1 MQITIFSVW
10 MTFVWCNIFIV
21 LCYILRKRSVLLN
34 LSSMTGII
42 ILYLFCLIRLAVPV
56 ELPWTKVV
64 SGGSL
69 YNFLYQIFGC
79 EITCVAGHEIYVYH
93 IFVVAWGVVMAVL
106 LTRYLIQYHRVVSYF
121 SEMEKT
127 EDTEL
132 NNILDEICTDK
143 EKRNIKIV
151 QTAVVEVPCCMGIL
165 EKRILIPDK
174 KYSREELH
182 YIILHEYTH
191 LDNKD
196 ILTIQL
202 INILCIVFWWNP
214 FVYILKGDMY
224 QSIEIRCDQTVTKK
238 LKSAERGNYLAVIL
252 KEYKASVQEKEFRK
266 PAGAMPLF
274 EDHSDHLIERFRLV
288 AEGKQ
293 SGSRIGRI
301 LVPVIAVAL
310 LVLSYSLILQP
321 RYDVP
326 ENTYTIE
333 NEFEDI
339 NQDNA
344 YLYVSDGKYY
354 LHCEQ
359 GNVVIDKQSMDH
371 RGHFLPTCGNIPPV
385 AAMLFFLKFQYPE
398 QAVSQMQHCKTTEK
412 LPGDS
417 AVPGSIV
424 RAHNKFRSRKNRTY
438 LSDRSKRNHP
448 QNFGYGQRV
457 PEYTRILHQR
467 VLHSVTK
474 NNPPRVENLP
484 HPHIYKVLL
493 HTCA

>member
-10 MTFVWCNIFIV
+10 MTFVWCSIFIV

-42 ILYLFCLIRLAVPV
+42 ILYLFCLIRLVVPV

-151 QTAVVEVPCCMGIL
+151 QTAAVEVPCCIGIF

-214 FVYILKGDMY
+214 FVYILKGDMSLVGPRPERP
-224 QSIEIRCDQTVTKK
+224 QFVEKFKEEI
-238 LKSAERGNYLAVIL
+238 
-252 KEYKASVQEKEFRK
+252 
-266 PAGAMPLF
+266 
-274 EDHSDHLIERFRLV
+274 
-288 AEGKQ
+288 
-293 SGSRIGRI
+293 
-301 LVPVIAVAL
+301 
-310 LVLSYSLILQP
+310 P
-321 RYDVP
+321 RYMIKHQVRPGLTGWAQVNGYRGDTSIRKRI
-326 ENTYTIE
+326 EYDLYYIE
-333 NEFEDI
+333 NWTLGFDFKIIFLTFFKGFI
-339 NQDNA
+339 NKNA
-344 YLYVSDGKYY
+344 Y
-354 LHCEQ
+354 
-359 GNVVIDKQSMDH
+359 
-371 RGHFLPTCGNIPPV
+371 
-385 AAMLFFLKFQYPE
+385 
-398 QAVSQMQHCKTTEK
+398 
-412 LPGDS
+412 
-417 AVPGSIV
+417 
-424 RAHNKFRSRKNRTY
+424 
-438 LSDRSKRNHP
+438 
-448 QNFGYGQRV
+448 
-457 PEYTRILHQR
+457 
-467 VLHSVTK
+467 
-474 NNPPRVENLP
+474 
-484 HPHIYKVLL
+484 
-493 HTCA
+493 

>member
-1 MQITIFSVW
+1 MGSGHG
-10 MTFVWCNIFIV
+10 
-21 LCYILRKRSVLLN
+21 
-34 LSSMTGII
+34 SS
-42 ILYLFCLIRLAVPV
+42 FDAVFDTV
-56 ELPWTKVV
+56 SQSCVV
-64 SGGSL
+64 FFRDGKNG
-69 YNFLYQIFGC
+69 
-79 EITCVAGHEIYVYH
+79 
-93 IFVVAWGVVMAVL
+93 
-106 LTRYLIQYHRVVSYF
+106 RYR
-121 SEMEKT
+121 
-127 EDTEL
+127 

-151 QTAVVEVPCCMGIL
+151 QTAAVEVPCCIGIF

-359 GNVVIDKQSMDH
+359 GNVVIDKQSMK
-371 RGHFLPTCGNIPPV
+371 
-385 AAMLFFLKFQYPE
+385 LFKKAGLKF
-398 QAVSQMQHCKTTEK
+398 K
-412 LPGDS
+412 G
-417 AVPGSIV
+417 G
-424 RAHNKFRSRKNRTY
+424 N
-438 LSDRSKRNHP
+438 
-448 QNFGYGQRV
+448 
-457 PEYTRILHQR
+457 
-467 VLHSVTK
+467 
-474 NNPPRVENLP
+474 
-484 HPHIYKVLL
+484 
-493 HTCA
+493 

>member
-1 MQITIFSVW
+1 MGSGHG
-10 MTFVWCNIFIV
+10 
-21 LCYILRKRSVLLN
+21 
-34 LSSMTGII
+34 SS
-42 ILYLFCLIRLAVPV
+42 FDAVSDTV
-56 ELPWTKVV
+56 SQSCVV
-64 SGGSL
+64 FFRDG
-69 YNFLYQIFGC
+69 
-79 EITCVAGHEIYVYH
+79 
-93 IFVVAWGVVMAVL
+93 
-106 LTRYLIQYHRVVSYF
+106 
-121 SEMEKT
+121 KT

-151 QTAVVEVPCCMGIL
+151 QTAAVEVPCCIGTF

-238 LKSAERGNYLAVIL
+238 LKSAERGNYLTVIL

-359 GNVVIDKQSMDH
+359 GNVVIDKQSMK
-371 RGHFLPTCGNIPPV
+371 
-385 AAMLFFLKFQYPE
+385 LFKKAGLKF
-398 QAVSQMQHCKTTEK
+398 K
-412 LPGDS
+412 G
-417 AVPGSIV
+417 G
-424 RAHNKFRSRKNRTY
+424 N
-438 LSDRSKRNHP
+438 
-448 QNFGYGQRV
+448 
-457 PEYTRILHQR
+457 
-467 VLHSVTK
+467 
-474 NNPPRVENLP
+474 
-484 HPHIYKVLL
+484 
-493 HTCA
+493 

>member
-10 MTFVWCNIFIV
+10 MTFVWCSIFIV

-42 ILYLFCLIRLAVPV
+42 ILYLFCLIRLVVPV

-79 EITCVAGHEIYVYH
+79 EITCVARHEIYVYH

-143 EKRNIKIV
+143 EKRNVKIV
-151 QTAVVEVPCCMGIL
+151 QTAAVEVPCCIGIF

-238 LKSAERGNYLAVIL
+238 LKSAERGNYLTVIL
-252 KEYKASVQEKEFRK
+252 KEYKASVQGKEFRK

-293 SGSRIGRI
+293 SSSRIGRI
-301 LVPVIAVAL
+301 FVPVIAVAL

-326 ENTYTIE
+326 EGIYDVQNGQCWEIK
-333 NEFEDI
+333 
-339 NQDNA
+339 QKNA
-344 YLYVSDGKYY
+344 YLY
-354 LHCEQ
+354 
-359 GNVVIDKQSMDH
+359 
-371 RGHFLPTCGNIPPV
+371 
-385 AAMLFFLKFQYPE
+385 
-398 QAVSQMQHCKTTEK
+398 EK
-412 LPGDS
+412 SGE
-417 AVPGSIV
+417 V
-424 RAHNKFRSRKNRTY
+424 
-438 LSDRSKRNHP
+438 LSS
-448 QNFGYGQRV
+448 
-457 PEYTRILHQR
+457 
-467 VLHSVTK
+467 
-474 NNPPRVENLP
+474 
-484 HPHIYKVLL
+484 
-493 HTCA
+493 

>member
-1 MQITIFSVW
+1 MGSGHG
-10 MTFVWCNIFIV
+10 
-21 LCYILRKRSVLLN
+21 
-34 LSSMTGII
+34 SS
-42 ILYLFCLIRLAVPV
+42 FDAVSDTV
-56 ELPWTKVV
+56 SQSCVV
-64 SGGSL
+64 FFRDG
-69 YNFLYQIFGC
+69 
-79 EITCVAGHEIYVYH
+79 
-93 IFVVAWGVVMAVL
+93 
-106 LTRYLIQYHRVVSYF
+106 
-121 SEMEKT
+121 KT

-151 QTAVVEVPCCMGIL
+151 QTAAVEVPCCIGIF

-252 KEYKASVQEKEFRK
+252 KEYKASVQGKEFRK

-293 SGSRIGRI
+293 SSSRIGRI

-310 LVLSYSLILQP
+310 LVLSYSFVLQSQ
-321 RYDVP
+321 YEVP
-326 ENTYTIE
+326 ESTYNVE
-333 NEFEDI
+333 NSIWEV
-339 NQDNA
+339 NRQNA
-344 YLYVSDGKYY
+344 YVHEVDGKYY
-354 LHCEQ
+354 LHYER
-359 GNVVIDKQSMDH
+359 GDILLDKKTVK
-371 RGHFLPTCGNIPPV
+371 L
-385 AAMLFFLKFQYPE
+385 LKKNGF
-398 QAVSQMQHCKTTEK
+398 K
-412 LPGDS
+412 
-417 AVPGSIV
+417 I
-424 RAHNKFRSRKNRTY
+424 RK
-438 LSDRSKRNHP
+438 
-448 QNFGYGQRV
+448 G
-457 PEYTRILHQR
+457 
-467 VLHSVTK
+467 
-474 NNPPRVENLP
+474 EN
-484 HPHIYKVLL
+484 
-493 HTCA
+493 

>member
-1 MQITIFSVW
+1 MGSGHG
-10 MTFVWCNIFIV
+10 
-21 LCYILRKRSVLLN
+21 
-34 LSSMTGII
+34 SS
-42 ILYLFCLIRLAVPV
+42 FDAVFDTV
-56 ELPWTKVV
+56 SQSCVV
-64 SGGSL
+64 
-69 YNFLYQIFGC
+69 FF
-79 EITCVAGHEIYVYH
+79 
-93 IFVVAWGVVMAVL
+93 
-106 LTRYLIQYHRVVSYF
+106 RD
-121 SEMEKT
+121 EKT

-151 QTAVVEVPCCMGIL
+151 QTAAVEVPCCIGIF

-359 GNVVIDKQSMDH
+359 GNVVIDKQSMK
-371 RGHFLPTCGNIPPV
+371 
-385 AAMLFFLKFQYPE
+385 LFKKAGLKF
-398 QAVSQMQHCKTTEK
+398 K
-412 LPGDS
+412 G
-417 AVPGSIV
+417 G
-424 RAHNKFRSRKNRTY
+424 N
-438 LSDRSKRNHP
+438 
-448 QNFGYGQRV
+448 
-457 PEYTRILHQR
+457 
-467 VLHSVTK
+467 
-474 NNPPRVENLP
+474 
-484 HPHIYKVLL
+484 
-493 HTCA
+493 

>member
-10 MTFVWCNIFIV
+10 MTFVWCSIFIV

-42 ILYLFCLIRLAVPV
+42 ILYLFCLIRLVVPV

-79 EITCVAGHEIYVYH
+79 EITCVARHEIYVYH

-143 EKRNIKIV
+143 EKRNVKIV
-151 QTAVVEVPCCMGIL
+151 QTAAVEVPCCIGIF

-238 LKSAERGNYLAVIL
+238 LKSAERGNYLTVIL
-252 KEYKASVQEKEFRK
+252 KEYKASVQGKEFRK

-293 SGSRIGRI
+293 SSSRIGRI
-301 LVPVIAVAL
+301 FVPVIAVAL

-326 ENTYTIE
+326 EGIYDVQNGQCWEIK
-333 NEFEDI
+333 
-339 NQDNA
+339 QKNA
-344 YLYVSDGKYY
+344 YLYEKAGKYY
-354 LHCEQ
+354 LHS
-359 GNVVIDKQSMDH
+359 GNENFQLDSEAVDLMEKADLNFRKEKNDMKKKLLI
-371 RGHFLPTCGNIPPV
+371 V
-385 AAMLFFLKFQYPE
+385 AAVCASLFVVDPTVNVSAAEVE
-398 QAVSQMQHCKTTEK
+398 QDVQEQSVQNDIGVAPCADE
-412 LPGDS
+412 
-417 AVPGSIV
+417 IV
-424 RAHNKFRSRKNRTY
+424 TKFRAYNGKVQYRRWNQTR
-438 LSDRSKRNHP
+438 
-448 QNFGYGQRV
+448 GYWV
-457 PEYTRILHQR
+457 DKHWI
-467 VLHSVTK
+467 
-474 NNPPRVENLP
+474 NLN
-484 HPHIYKVLL
+484 
-493 HTCA
+493 

>member
-1 MQITIFSVW
+1 MGSGHG
-10 MTFVWCNIFIV
+10 
-21 LCYILRKRSVLLN
+21 
-34 LSSMTGII
+34 SS
-42 ILYLFCLIRLAVPV
+42 FDAVSDTV
-56 ELPWTKVV
+56 SQSCVV
-64 SGGSL
+64 FFRDG
-69 YNFLYQIFGC
+69 
-79 EITCVAGHEIYVYH
+79 
-93 IFVVAWGVVMAVL
+93 
-106 LTRYLIQYHRVVSYF
+106 
-121 SEMEKT
+121 KT

-151 QTAVVEVPCCMGIL
+151 QTAAVEVPCCIGIF

-293 SGSRIGRI
+293 SSSRIGRI

-310 LVLSYSLILQP
+310 LVLSYSFVLQSQ
-321 RYDVP
+321 YEVP
-326 ENTYTIE
+326 ESTYNVE
-333 NEFEDI
+333 NSIWEV
-339 NQDNA
+339 NRQNA
-344 YLYVSDGKYY
+344 YVHEVDGKYY
-354 LHCEQ
+354 LHYER
-359 GNVVIDKQSMDH
+359 GDILLDKKTVK
-371 RGHFLPTCGNIPPV
+371 L
-385 AAMLFFLKFQYPE
+385 LKKNGF
-398 QAVSQMQHCKTTEK
+398 K
-412 LPGDS
+412 
-417 AVPGSIV
+417 I
-424 RAHNKFRSRKNRTY
+424 RK
-438 LSDRSKRNHP
+438 
-448 QNFGYGQRV
+448 G
-457 PEYTRILHQR
+457 
-467 VLHSVTK
+467 
-474 NNPPRVENLP
+474 EN
-484 HPHIYKVLL
+484 
-493 HTCA
+493 

>member
-1 MQITIFSVW
+1 MGSGHG
-10 MTFVWCNIFIV
+10 
-21 LCYILRKRSVLLN
+21 
-34 LSSMTGII
+34 SS
-42 ILYLFCLIRLAVPV
+42 FDAVSDTV
-56 ELPWTKVV
+56 SQSCVV
-64 SGGSL
+64 FFRDG
-69 YNFLYQIFGC
+69 
-79 EITCVAGHEIYVYH
+79 
-93 IFVVAWGVVMAVL
+93 
-106 LTRYLIQYHRVVSYF
+106 
-121 SEMEKT
+121 KT

-151 QTAVVEVPCCMGIL
+151 QTAAVEIPCCIGIF

-359 GNVVIDKQSMDH
+359 GNVVIDKQSMK
-371 RGHFLPTCGNIPPV
+371 
-385 AAMLFFLKFQYPE
+385 LFKKAGLKF
-398 QAVSQMQHCKTTEK
+398 K
-412 LPGDS
+412 G
-417 AVPGSIV
+417 G
-424 RAHNKFRSRKNRTY
+424 N
-438 LSDRSKRNHP
+438 
-448 QNFGYGQRV
+448 
-457 PEYTRILHQR
+457 
-467 VLHSVTK
+467 
-474 NNPPRVENLP
+474 
-484 HPHIYKVLL
+484 
-493 HTCA
+493 

>member
-10 MTFVWCNIFIV
+10 MTFVWCSIFIV

-151 QTAVVEVPCCMGIL
+151 QTAAVEVPCCIGIF

-224 QSIEIRCDQTVTKK
+224 QSIYHSIDRRDH
-238 LKSAERGNYLAVIL
+238 ALARHGTLGDRLRVADKIN
-252 KEYKASVQEKEFRK
+252 
-266 PAGAMPLF
+266 AGAVGAYDAVHDIAAVGTC
-274 EDHSDHLIERFRLV
+274 EKCNV
-288 AEGKQ
+288 AAVQPSFTMQRRDDNG
-293 SGSRIGRI
+293 
-301 LVPVIAVAL
+301 VAPVSQKRRHAVAAHE
-310 LVLSYSLILQP
+310 QRHP
-321 RYDVP
+321 RTVGKHAEHAGHKFVGIDYADRRC
-326 ENTYTIE
+326 
-333 NEFEDI
+333 FES
-339 NQDNA
+339 A
-344 YLYVSDGKYY
+344 ARTVSAGCSVSRD
-354 LHCEQ
+354 LNC
-359 GNVVIDKQSMDH
+359 H
-371 RGHFLPTCGNIPPV
+371 RQI
-385 AAMLFFLKFQYPE
+385 
-398 QAVSQMQHCKTTEK
+398 QA
-412 LPGDS
+412 PS
-417 AVPGSIV
+417 AVRRCVS
-424 RAHNKFRSRKNRTY
+424 AHR
-438 LSDRSKRNHP
+438 
-448 QNFGYGQRV
+448 Q
-457 PEYTRILHQR
+457 YT
-467 VLHSVTK
+467 
-474 NNPPRVENLP
+474 
-484 HPHIYKVLL
+484 
-493 HTCA
+493 

>member
-10 MTFVWCNIFIV
+10 MTFVWCSIFIV

-42 ILYLFCLIRLAVPV
+42 ILYLFCLIRLVVPV

-151 QTAVVEVPCCMGIL
+151 QTAAVEVPCCIGIF

-252 KEYKASVQEKEFRK
+252 KEYKASVQGKEFRK

-293 SGSRIGRI
+293 SSSCIGRI

-326 ENTYTIE
+326 EGIYDVQNGQCWEIK
-333 NEFEDI
+333 
-339 NQDNA
+339 QKNA
-344 YLYVSDGKYY
+344 YLYEKAGKYY
-354 LHCEQ
+354 LHS
-359 GNVVIDKQSMDH
+359 GNENFQLDSEAVDLMEKADLNFRKEKNDMKKKLLI
-371 RGHFLPTCGNIPPV
+371 V
-385 AAMLFFLKFQYPE
+385 AAVCASLFVVGPTMNVSAAEVE
-398 QAVSQMQHCKTTEK
+398 QDVQEQSVQNDIGVAPCADE
-412 LPGDS
+412 
-417 AVPGSIV
+417 IV
-424 RAHNKFRSRKNRTY
+424 TKFRAYNGKVQYRRWNQTR
-438 LSDRSKRNHP
+438 
-448 QNFGYGQRV
+448 GYWV
-457 PEYTRILHQR
+457 DKHWI
-467 VLHSVTK
+467 
-474 NNPPRVENLP
+474 NLN
-484 HPHIYKVLL
+484 
-493 HTCA
+493 

>member
-1 MQITIFSVW
+1 MGSGHG
-10 MTFVWCNIFIV
+10 
-21 LCYILRKRSVLLN
+21 
-34 LSSMTGII
+34 SS
-42 ILYLFCLIRLAVPV
+42 FDAVSDTV
-56 ELPWTKVV
+56 SQSCVV
-64 SGGSL
+64 FFRDG
-69 YNFLYQIFGC
+69 
-79 EITCVAGHEIYVYH
+79 
-93 IFVVAWGVVMAVL
+93 
-106 LTRYLIQYHRVVSYF
+106 
-121 SEMEKT
+121 KT

-151 QTAVVEVPCCMGIL
+151 QTAAVEIPCCIGIF

-202 INILCIVFWWNP
+202 INIMCIVFWWNP

-238 LKSAERGNYLAVIL
+238 LKSAERGNYLTVIL

-288 AEGKQ
+288 AEEKQ
-293 SGSRIGRI
+293 SSSRIGRI

-359 GNVVIDKQSMDH
+359 GNVVIDKQSMK
-371 RGHFLPTCGNIPPV
+371 
-385 AAMLFFLKFQYPE
+385 LFKKAGLKF
-398 QAVSQMQHCKTTEK
+398 K
-412 LPGDS
+412 G
-417 AVPGSIV
+417 G
-424 RAHNKFRSRKNRTY
+424 N
-438 LSDRSKRNHP
+438 
-448 QNFGYGQRV
+448 
-457 PEYTRILHQR
+457 
-467 VLHSVTK
+467 
-474 NNPPRVENLP
+474 
-484 HPHIYKVLL
+484 
-493 HTCA
+493 

>member
-1 MQITIFSVW
+1 MGSGHG
-10 MTFVWCNIFIV
+10 
-21 LCYILRKRSVLLN
+21 
-34 LSSMTGII
+34 SS
-42 ILYLFCLIRLAVPV
+42 FDAVSDTV
-56 ELPWTKVV
+56 SQSCVV
-64 SGGSL
+64 FFRDG
-69 YNFLYQIFGC
+69 
-79 EITCVAGHEIYVYH
+79 
-93 IFVVAWGVVMAVL
+93 
-106 LTRYLIQYHRVVSYF
+106 
-121 SEMEKT
+121 KT

-151 QTAVVEVPCCMGIL
+151 QTAAVEVPCCIGIF

-182 YIILHEYTH
+182 YIILHEYAH

-293 SGSRIGRI
+293 SSSRIGRI

-310 LVLSYSLILQP
+310 LVLSYSFVLQSQ
-321 RYDVP
+321 YEVP
-326 ENTYTIE
+326 ESTYNVE
-333 NEFEDI
+333 NSIWEV
-339 NQDNA
+339 NRQNA
-344 YLYVSDGKYY
+344 YVHEVDGKYY
-354 LHCEQ
+354 LHYER
-359 GNVVIDKQSMDH
+359 GDILLDKKTVK
-371 RGHFLPTCGNIPPV
+371 L
-385 AAMLFFLKFQYPE
+385 LKKNGF
-398 QAVSQMQHCKTTEK
+398 K
-412 LPGDS
+412 
-417 AVPGSIV
+417 I
-424 RAHNKFRSRKNRTY
+424 RK
-438 LSDRSKRNHP
+438 
-448 QNFGYGQRV
+448 G
-457 PEYTRILHQR
+457 
-467 VLHSVTK
+467 
-474 NNPPRVENLP
+474 EN
-484 HPHIYKVLL
+484 
-493 HTCA
+493 

>member
-151 QTAVVEVPCCMGIL
+151 QTAAVEIPCCIGIF

-238 LKSAERGNYLAVIL
+238 LKSAERGNYLTVIL

-293 SGSRIGRI
+293 SSSCIGRI

-326 ENTYTIE
+326 EGIYDVQNGQCWEIK
-333 NEFEDI
+333 
-339 NQDNA
+339 QKNA
-344 YLYVSDGKYY
+344 YLYEKAGKYY
-354 LHCEQ
+354 LHS
-359 GNVVIDKQSMDH
+359 GNENFQLDSEAVDLMEKADLNFRKEKNDMKKKLLI
-371 RGHFLPTCGNIPPV
+371 V
-385 AAMLFFLKFQYPE
+385 AAVCASLFVVGPTVNVSAAEVE
-398 QAVSQMQHCKTTEK
+398 QDVQEQSVQNDIGVAPCADE
-412 LPGDS
+412 
-417 AVPGSIV
+417 IV
-424 RAHNKFRSRKNRTY
+424 TKFRAYNGKVQYRRWNQTR
-438 LSDRSKRNHP
+438 
-448 QNFGYGQRV
+448 GYWV
-457 PEYTRILHQR
+457 DKHWI
-467 VLHSVTK
+467 
-474 NNPPRVENLP
+474 NLN
-484 HPHIYKVLL
+484 
-493 HTCA
+493 

>member
-10 MTFVWCNIFIV
+10 MTFVWCSIFIV

-42 ILYLFCLIRLAVPV
+42 ILYLFCLIRLVVPV

-79 EITCVAGHEIYVYH
+79 EITCVARHEIYVYH

-143 EKRNIKIV
+143 EKRNVKIV
-151 QTAVVEVPCCMGIL
+151 QTAAVEVPCCIGIF

-238 LKSAERGNYLAVIL
+238 LKSAERGNYLTVIL
-252 KEYKASVQEKEFRK
+252 KEYKASVQGKEFRK

-288 AEGKQ
+288 AEGQQ
-293 SGSRIGRI
+293 SSSRIGRI

-310 LVLSYSLILQP
+310 LVLSYSFILQP
-321 RYDVP
+321 RYETPDGIYDVQ
-326 ENTYTIE
+326 TSTW
-333 NEFEDI
+333 DI
-339 NQDNA
+339 DQGNA
-344 YLYVSDGKYY
+344 YLHEKNGKYY
-354 LHCEQ
+354 LHS
-359 GNVVIDKQSMDH
+359 NHKDILIDRESMELM
-371 RGHFLPTCGNIPPV
+371 RKSGF
-385 AAMLFFLKFQYPE
+385 KFQKEETNMKKRFLIAAAICASLFVVGPTVNVSAAEVE
-398 QAVSQMQHCKTTEK
+398 QDVQEQSVQNDIGVAPYADE
-412 LPGDS
+412 
-417 AVPGSIV
+417 IV
-424 RAHNKFRSRKNRTY
+424 MKFRVHNNKVQYRRWNQTR
-438 LSDRSKRNHP
+438 
-448 QNFGYGQRV
+448 GYWV
-457 PEYTRILHQR
+457 DKDWITL
-467 VLHSVTK
+467 K
-474 NNPPRVENLP
+474 
-484 HPHIYKVLL
+484 
-493 HTCA
+493 

>member
-127 EDTEL
+127 KDTEL

-151 QTAVVEVPCCMGIL
+151 QTAAVEIPCCIGIF

-238 LKSAERGNYLAVIL
+238 LKSAERGNYLTVIL

-293 SGSRIGRI
+293 SSSRIGRI

-326 ENTYTIE
+326 EGIYDVQNGQCWEIK
-333 NEFEDI
+333 
-339 NQDNA
+339 QKNA
-344 YLYVSDGKYY
+344 YLYEKAGKYY
-354 LHCEQ
+354 LHS
-359 GNVVIDKQSMDH
+359 GNENFQLDSEAVDLMEKADLNFRKEKNDMKKKLLI
-371 RGHFLPTCGNIPPV
+371 V
-385 AAMLFFLKFQYPE
+385 AAVCASLFVVGPTVNVSAAEVE
-398 QAVSQMQHCKTTEK
+398 QDVQEQSVQNDIGVAPCADE
-412 LPGDS
+412 
-417 AVPGSIV
+417 IV
-424 RAHNKFRSRKNRTY
+424 TKFRAYNGKVQYRRWNQTR
-438 LSDRSKRNHP
+438 
-448 QNFGYGQRV
+448 GYWV
-457 PEYTRILHQR
+457 DKHWI
-467 VLHSVTK
+467 
-474 NNPPRVENLP
+474 NLN
-484 HPHIYKVLL
+484 
-493 HTCA
+493 

>member
-224 QSIEIRCDQTVTKK
+224 QSIEIRCDQTVTAFCT
-238 LKSAERGNYLAVIL
+238 LWRS
-252 KEYKASVQEKEFRK
+252 Q
-266 PAGAMPLF
+266 M
-274 EDHSDHLIERFRLV
+274 RFR
-288 AEGKQ
+288 
-293 SGSRIGRI
+293 
-301 LVPVIAVAL
+301 AVAL
-310 LVLSYSLILQP
+310 RSI
-321 RYDVP
+321 
-326 ENTYTIE
+326 T
-333 NEFEDI
+333 
-339 NQDNA
+339 
-344 YLYVSDGKYY
+344 
-354 LHCEQ
+354 
-359 GNVVIDKQSMDH
+359 
-371 RGHFLPTCGNIPPV
+371 
-385 AAMLFFLKFQYPE
+385 AARF
-398 QAVSQMQHCKTTEK
+398 
-412 LPGDS
+412 
-417 AVPGSIV
+417 
-424 RAHNKFRSRKNRTY
+424 
-438 LSDRSKRNHP
+438 
-448 QNFGYGQRV
+448 
-457 PEYTRILHQR
+457 
-467 VLHSVTK
+467 
-474 NNPPRVENLP
+474 
-484 HPHIYKVLL
+484 
-493 HTCA
+493 

>member
-1 MQITIFSVW
+1 MGSGHG
-10 MTFVWCNIFIV
+10 
-21 LCYILRKRSVLLN
+21 
-34 LSSMTGII
+34 SS
-42 ILYLFCLIRLAVPV
+42 FDAVFDTV
-56 ELPWTKVV
+56 SQSCVV
-64 SGGSL
+64 FFRDG
-69 YNFLYQIFGC
+69 
-79 EITCVAGHEIYVYH
+79 
-93 IFVVAWGVVMAVL
+93 
-106 LTRYLIQYHRVVSYF
+106 
-121 SEMEKT
+121 KT

-151 QTAVVEVPCCMGIL
+151 QTAAVEIPCCIGIF

-359 GNVVIDKQSMDH
+359 GNVVIDKQSMK
-371 RGHFLPTCGNIPPV
+371 
-385 AAMLFFLKFQYPE
+385 LFKKAGLKF
-398 QAVSQMQHCKTTEK
+398 K
-412 LPGDS
+412 G
-417 AVPGSIV
+417 G
-424 RAHNKFRSRKNRTY
+424 N
-438 LSDRSKRNHP
+438 
-448 QNFGYGQRV
+448 
-457 PEYTRILHQR
+457 
-467 VLHSVTK
+467 
-474 NNPPRVENLP
+474 
-484 HPHIYKVLL
+484 
-493 HTCA
+493 

>member
-1 MQITIFSVW
+1 MGSGHG
-10 MTFVWCNIFIV
+10 
-21 LCYILRKRSVLLN
+21 
-34 LSSMTGII
+34 SS
-42 ILYLFCLIRLAVPV
+42 FDAVSDTV
-56 ELPWTKVV
+56 SQSCVV
-64 SGGSL
+64 FFRDG
-69 YNFLYQIFGC
+69 
-79 EITCVAGHEIYVYH
+79 
-93 IFVVAWGVVMAVL
+93 
-106 LTRYLIQYHRVVSYF
+106 
-121 SEMEKT
+121 KT

-143 EKRNIKIV
+143 EKRNVKIV
-151 QTAVVEVPCCMGIL
+151 QTAAVEVPCCIGIF

-238 LKSAERGNYLAVIL
+238 LKSAERGNYLTVIL
-252 KEYKASVQEKEFRK
+252 KEYKASVQGKEFRK

-293 SGSRIGRI
+293 SSSRIGRI
-301 LVPVIAVAL
+301 FVPVIAVAL

-359 GNVVIDKQSMDH
+359 GNVVIDKQSMK
-371 RGHFLPTCGNIPPV
+371 
-385 AAMLFFLKFQYPE
+385 LFKKAGLKF
-398 QAVSQMQHCKTTEK
+398 K
-412 LPGDS
+412 G
-417 AVPGSIV
+417 G
-424 RAHNKFRSRKNRTY
+424 N
-438 LSDRSKRNHP
+438 
-448 QNFGYGQRV
+448 
-457 PEYTRILHQR
+457 
-467 VLHSVTK
+467 
-474 NNPPRVENLP
+474 
-484 HPHIYKVLL
+484 
-493 HTCA
+493 

>member
-1 MQITIFSVW
+1 
-10 MTFVWCNIFIV
+10 
-21 LCYILRKRSVLLN
+21 
-34 LSSMTGII
+34 MTGII

-151 QTAVVEVPCCMGIL
+151 QTAAVEVPCCMGIF

-238 LKSAERGNYLAVIL
+238 LKSAERGNYLTVIL

-293 SGSRIGRI
+293 SSSRIGRI

-310 LVLSYSLILQP
+310 LVLSYSIILQS
-321 RYDVP
+321 RYEVP
-326 ENTYTIE
+326 ESTYGLKGDSLE
-333 NEFEDI
+333 I
-339 NQDNA
+339 NQKNA
-344 YLYVSDGKYY
+344 YMYEKNGEYY
-354 LHCEQ
+354 LHCEE
-359 GNVVIDKQSMDH
+359 GNFPIDKKTVKLLEKNE
-371 RGHFLPTCGNIPPV
+371 FNI
-385 AAMLFFLKFQYPE
+385 
-398 QAVSQMQHCKTTEK
+398 
-412 LPGDS
+412 
-417 AVPGSIV
+417 
-424 RAHNKFRSRKNRTY
+424 RKGGR
-438 LSDRSKRNHP
+438 
-448 QNFGYGQRV
+448 
-457 PEYTRILHQR
+457 
-467 VLHSVTK
+467 
-474 NNPPRVENLP
+474 
-484 HPHIYKVLL
+484 
-493 HTCA
+493 

>member
-151 QTAVVEVPCCMGIL
+151 QTAAVEIPCCIGIF

-238 LKSAERGNYLAVIL
+238 LKSAERGNYLTVIL
-252 KEYKASVQEKEFRK
+252 KEYKASVQGKEFRK

-288 AEGKQ
+288 AEGQQ
-293 SGSRIGRI
+293 SSSRIGRI

-310 LVLSYSLILQP
+310 WCFLIRLSFNRDMKLQMEFMMCRLVLGI
-321 RYDVP
+321 
-326 ENTYTIE
+326 
-333 NEFEDI
+333 
-339 NQDNA
+339 
-344 YLYVSDGKYY
+344 
-354 LHCEQ
+354 
-359 GNVVIDKQSMDH
+359 
-371 RGHFLPTCGNIPPV
+371 
-385 AAMLFFLKFQYPE
+385 
-398 QAVSQMQHCKTTEK
+398 
-412 LPGDS
+412 
-417 AVPGSIV
+417 
-424 RAHNKFRSRKNRTY
+424 
-438 LSDRSKRNHP
+438 
-448 QNFGYGQRV
+448 
-457 PEYTRILHQR
+457 
-467 VLHSVTK
+467 
-474 NNPPRVENLP
+474 
-484 HPHIYKVLL
+484 
-493 HTCA
+493 

>member
-10 MTFVWCNIFIV
+10 MTFVWCSIFIV

-93 IFVVAWGVVMAVL
+93 VFVVAWGVVMAVL

-151 QTAVVEVPCCMGIL
+151 QTAAVEVPCCIGIF

-238 LKSAERGNYLAVIL
+238 LKSAERGNYLTVIL

-266 PAGAMPLF
+266 PAGAMPLC

-293 SGSRIGRI
+293 SSSRIGRI

-310 LVLSYSLILQP
+310 LVLSYSIILQS
-321 RYDVP
+321 RYEVP
-326 ENTYTIE
+326 ESTYKIPNSSCWEVNQKNTYL
-333 NEFEDI
+333 FEK
-339 NQDNA
+339 
-344 YLYVSDGKYY
+344 DGKYY
-354 LHCEQ
+354 LHSKQ
-359 GNVVIDKQSMDH
+359 KNYLIDKKSAE
-371 RGHFLPTCGNIPPV
+371 L
-385 AAMLFFLKFQYPE
+385 L
-398 QAVSQMQHCKTTEK
+398 EK
-412 LPGDS
+412 
-417 AVPGSIV
+417 
-424 RAHNKFRSRKNRTY
+424 NEFKFRQGGK
-438 LSDRSKRNHP
+438 
-448 QNFGYGQRV
+448 
-457 PEYTRILHQR
+457 
-467 VLHSVTK
+467 
-474 NNPPRVENLP
+474 
-484 HPHIYKVLL
+484 
-493 HTCA
+493 

>member
-1 MQITIFSVW
+1 MGSGHG
-10 MTFVWCNIFIV
+10 
-21 LCYILRKRSVLLN
+21 
-34 LSSMTGII
+34 SS
-42 ILYLFCLIRLAVPV
+42 FDAVSDTV
-56 ELPWTKVV
+56 SQSCVV
-64 SGGSL
+64 
-69 YNFLYQIFGC
+69 FF
-79 EITCVAGHEIYVYH
+79 
-93 IFVVAWGVVMAVL
+93 
-106 LTRYLIQYHRVVSYF
+106 R
-121 SEMEKT
+121 
-127 EDTEL
+127 DD
-132 NNILDEICTDK
+132 NILDEICTDK

-151 QTAVVEVPCCMGIL
+151 QTAAVEVPCCIGIF

-359 GNVVIDKQSMDH
+359 GNVVIDKQSMK
-371 RGHFLPTCGNIPPV
+371 
-385 AAMLFFLKFQYPE
+385 LFKKAGLKF
-398 QAVSQMQHCKTTEK
+398 K
-412 LPGDS
+412 G
-417 AVPGSIV
+417 G
-424 RAHNKFRSRKNRTY
+424 N
-438 LSDRSKRNHP
+438 
-448 QNFGYGQRV
+448 
-457 PEYTRILHQR
+457 
-467 VLHSVTK
+467 
-474 NNPPRVENLP
+474 
-484 HPHIYKVLL
+484 
-493 HTCA
+493 